1 MDDIYR
7 VSSSESSTVVFYV
20 DIVLMFNNHRI
31 RFHFIIIFQHKQRI
45 VLSFDIVN
53 NSLIFF
59 MTVG

>member
-31 RFHFIIIFQHKQRI
+31 RFHLIIILFSISRELYFLSI
-45 VLSFDIVN
+45 LLIILSF
-53 NSLIFF
+53 SS
-59 MTVG
+59 